1 MKGHNGIFLYLQR
14 SCNPDSTRSLHA
26 VSKNWATFPRT
37 EHLNACVPLP
47 INLAVNLIKDTASP
61 YKIFCLI
68 YTLRAT
74 QLQQQYS
81 TCRTSFVFIL
91 LPSICGWSIAGNSGS
106 SSTVLSPKNCGAS
119 TKCTRVSSNFKAA
132 FRVYQTKKAKT
143 HFSSK
148 LYKRKNLWYWQNT
161 QWNPRTQE

>member
-91 LPSICGWSIAGNSGS
+91 LPSICGWSIAGNS
-106 SSTVLSPKNCGAS
+106 SSTVLSLKNCGAS

-148 LYKRKNLWYWQNT
+148 LYKRTNLWYWQNT